1 MRAKVISKAR
11 QDVRER
17 LGLQLVQAAD
27 LVAER
32 IEGLLVIPVSD
43 RELKR
48 WLDLAVPLQEF
59 KESTDKRANRGF
71 MLAEKRR
78 EGMEALWQHDPKVKP
93 WANTAF
99 GVLQLDNTWR
109 TFEGTVRGMQGG
121 RMELNY
127 TQDVQGKAAAADE
140 LALDK
145 LAEATASW
153 GTPQPGSPRLPPRT
167 ASSL

>member
-1 MRAKVISKAR
+1 M
-11 QDVRER
+11 RER